1 MRNHS
6 LPISISSTTSAIE
19 PVPLSRVPHESMHV
33 SRTRGHDSPHADFR
47 AIADEFF
54 EQFSPKGYPLAI
66 NVILYSMTP

>member
-19 PVPLSRVPHESMHV
+19 PVPLSRVPHESMQHV

-66 NVILYSMTP
+66 SVYSMTP